1 MLGRLISPKP
11 SILKYM
17 GPFQTA
23 VFVLSPKMP
32 TRSNGVRIVQ
42 VSPDGSLLNYHGP
55 SEQEAAVRLFDTSE
69 RPLSSLAE
77 RLLENLANDTRR
89 TQGSAAAR
97 SNSGWWNGQPVNEE
111 ETRNTTFIG
120 PNITST
126 PQKQPHQDGDVP
138 QPMRPSKVA
147 TVNNS
152 IEFAAF
158 NQENPTNIRAT
169 ATELQRP
176 SHQEQ
181 HHVSSTR
188 IFPQVRLEPSEPR
201 QEMRGAFALQ
211 PHADSVWL
219 THSSWTDEPG
229 LRIRSQVEARPP
241 SPSFDVTLDEDLA
254 VEEDQ
259 IFSEQETMM
268 GPTANQGADSMM
280 LGNFSPPSN
289 LLSQFVS
296 QDVEE
301 EVDNV
306 MATVN
311 SWRPAALP
319 LPVPKR
325 KPTFSAPFK
334 PNKGSATLPT
344 KNTGL

>member
-1 MLGRLISPKP
+1 MHKRP
-11 SILKYM
+11 S
-17 GPFQTA
+17 
-23 VFVLSPKMP
+23 
-32 TRSNGVRIVQ
+32 GVRVVQ
-42 VSPDGSLLNYHGP
+42 VGSDGSLLNYHGP

-188 IFPQVRLEPSEPR
+188 FSPQVNQPEPSEPR
-201 QEMRGAFALQ
+201 PEMARGAFALQ
-211 PHADSVWL
+211 PQADSAWL
-219 THSSWTDEPG
+219 THSSWTDDPG
-229 LRIRSQVEARPP
+229 LRMQAARSQVEARPP
-241 SPSFDVTLDEDLA
+241 SPSFDVTLDEDLMMD
-254 VEEDQ
+254 EDQ
-259 IFSEQETMM
+259 ILSEQQPMM
-268 GPTANQGADSMM
+268 GTTANQALQGADSMM

-306 MATVN
+306 MATVGHP
-311 SWRPAALP
+311 WRPAALP

>member
-1 MLGRLISPKP
+1 
-11 SILKYM
+11 
-17 GPFQTA
+17 
-23 VFVLSPKMP
+23 MP

-188 IFPQVRLEPSEPR
+188 FSPQVNQPEPSEPR
-201 QEMRGAFALQ
+201 PEMARGAFALQ
-211 PHADSVWL
+211 PQADSAWL
-219 THSSWTDEPG
+219 THSSWTDDPG
-229 LRIRSQVEARPP
+229 LRMQAPRSQLEARPP
-241 SPSFDVTLDEDLA
+241 SPSFDVTLDEDLMMD
-254 VEEDQ
+254 EDQ
-259 IFSEQETMM
+259 ILSEQQPMM
-268 GPTANQGADSMM
+268 GTTADQGADSMM